1 MKTLEKKIQNS
12 KLTHQRKILEK
23 ENLGKKTNEILKNVR
38 EKTKLILRIYK
49 LFFKKLDQ
57 DQLMQ
62 EKNISELQND
72 DLKIEQTL
80 QKRIEN
86 HERLQKTFNVD
97 QGLYENNLKE
107 NESLKE
113 TISNL
118 KLEIEL
124 KNKNLSQKK
133 EELNEKKDQKK
144 SIETRVYLTN

>member
-1 MKTLEKKIQNS
+1 LKTLEKKIQNS